1 MTTLLLRL
9 AGPMQ
14 AWGDSSRF
22 AQRHTRREPT
32 KSGIIGMLAAAQGRR
47 RTDGVEDLVADHP
60 TFSETTDV
68 TSEYCAQEISCVEA
82 WETPYGTYMRFDS
95 MAEATH
101 WATIF
106 GGDGAQW
113 KKFVL
118 DTRGHD
124 LSDDERM
131 TAVQIL
137 LAYDGV

>member
-1 MTTLLLRL
+1 MDSDGGRL
-9 AGPMQ
+9 STGWKVA
-14 AWGDSSRF
+14 F
-22 AQRHTRREPT
+22 A
-32 KSGIIGMLAAAQGRR
+32 LAATLTVVAVVAVALGARWYFWGPGL
-47 RTDGVEDLVADHP
+47 TVEDLVADHP
-60 TFSETTDV
+60 AFSETTDV
-68 TSEYCAQEISCVEA
+68 TSEYCAQGIRCVEA

-137 LAYDGV
+137 LQYDDV

>member
-1 MTTLLLRL
+1 MDSDGGRL
-9 AGPMQ
+9 STGWKVA
-14 AWGDSSRF
+14 F
-22 AQRHTRREPT
+22 A
-32 KSGIIGMLAAAQGRR
+32 LAAALTILALAALVFGARSYLWGPGL
-47 RTDGVEDLVADHP
+47 TVEDLVADDP
-60 TFSETTDV
+60 AFSETTDV

-95 MAEATH
+95 TAEATH